1 MAQVLKF
8 KGQGFD
14 REINE
19 QTKMLDTLNNNV
31 DHNKL
36 GLNKVDSRL
45 GELVGEMSI
54 CKMWTVVVIE
64 IILIVVIMFL

>member
-1 MAQVLKF
+1 
-8 KGQGFD
+8 
-14 REINE
+14 
-19 QTKMLDTLNNNV
+19 MLNTLNNNV